1 MDSRQGQVS
10 GNCEEAQGNYLGDAK
25 VLCPDVIFHLHG
37 CIYFW
42 KFTWLYTQNWKIAL
56 YIIIPQY
63 KYSKIKIE
71 KIRKEKT
78 KTNICTL

>member
-37 CIYFW
+37 CIYF
-42 KFTWLYTQNWKIAL
+42 
-56 YIIIPQY
+56 
-63 KYSKIKIE
+63 
-71 KIRKEKT
+71 
-78 KTNICTL
+78 